1 MTQEELHHYHS
12 LQEILSHGRLT
23 ALFQP
28 IISLHHQKIFGYEA
42 TIRGPSDGPL
52 HSPVTLFDTALKHD
66 CLAELDLLCRETA
79 IKRYG
84 QLGLKEKPC
93 IHTTP
98 GHLLDKH

>member
-28 IISLHHQKIFGYEA
+28 IISLHNQQIFGYEA
-42 TIRGPSDGPL
+42 LIRGPSDGPL